1 MEERVTYRITRDV
14 VSNHYEYLHGKN
26 LSSITKQTY
35 FLYLLWVTAGISAI
49 YVSAISS
56 KPIFVLFFIVV
67 FAINIS
73 FFMRNFNVRKNA
85 LGVAFNNF
93 KQKEVEIVFTD
104 EGMTEIA
111 CGITS
116 FAPWGSV
123 QKVDVYKNYLF
134 IQLANGLWAILP
146 PEVINSHPD
155 LHEKITHCFNNA
167 VNSNA

>member
-1 MEERVTYRITRDV
+1 MEERVKYRINRDV
-14 VSNHYEYLHGKN
+14 ASTHYEYLHGKN

-35 FLYLLWVTAGISAI
+35 FLYLLWVAAGFSAI
-49 YVSAISS
+49 YVSVISNQ
-56 KPIFVLFFIVV
+56 PIFVLFFVVV

-85 LGVAFNNF
+85 IAVALNNY
-93 KQKEVEIVFTD
+93 KQKDVEIVFTD

-116 FAPWGSV
+116 FAPWSSV
-123 QKVDVYKNYLF
+123 QKVDIYKNSVF

-146 PEVINSHPD
+146 PHAINNHPK
-155 LHEKITHCFNNA
+155 LHEKIMSYYNNA
-167 VNSNA
+167 GNNNA